1 MSAFTIRDA
10 VWPQDEAAALSFIDG
25 SQAYE
30 HAFEPNRR
38 LDGRVAAEFLPVLM
52 KAMADHHGIARMA
65 ERDGRAIGWV
75 VAWPEDDDLYVIAQE
90 RRIVYISELFV
101 AEEAR
106 GQGVGRALIGH
117 CEDWARAQGIGLM
130 HIGVLP
136 GNTRAVAIYR
146 RAGYATYALRL
157 RKYLR

>member
-1 MSAFTIRDA
+1 MSACTIRDA

-25 SQAYE
+25 SQAFE

-38 LDGRVAAEFLPVLM
+38 LDARVAAEFLPVLM
-52 KAMADHHGIARMA
+52 KAMADHRGIARIA

-75 VAWPEDDDLYVIAQE
+75 VAWPEDDDLYVIARE
-90 RRIVYISELFV
+90 RRVVYISELFV
-101 AEEAR
+101 AEDAR
-106 GQGVGRALIGH
+106 GTGVGRALIGS
-117 CEDWARAQGIGLM
+117 CEDWARMQGIGVM

-136 GNTRAVAIYR
+136 GNARADAVYR